1 MHSSTRSWAGS
12 RVIAW
17 ARSPVTQTDVL
28 QLIKAV
34 VAAVVAWVIAEMVLG
49 LEQAFLAPWVALLT
63 VHATVYRTFRRGAQ
77 TVLAVGVGI
86 LLSFLVVQAFGASAW
101 SLGLA
106 LLIGLVLARLKVL
119 HEEGVT
125 IATTALFVITTGY
138 DVSEQRAVDLLP
150 DRLLDT
156 AIGVGVAL
164 IVNLLVLPP
173 LNDRSA
179 QRQIDDVDRQLGSLL
194 VDIAAQL
201 RKPWE
206 EQDEDDWI
214 ERTRSIDISLNH
226 AWSLVR
232 FAQESGSWNPR
243 RRRHP
248 GTAIEGYPGILVRLE
263 EGVSQTRSIARHIRE
278 ASRDAQEWDPRF
290 RDRFIDLLEGVG
302 HRVADP
308 HADVADL
315 RRDLHGLAEEMSTE
329 NISGLRWPLYGALI
343 ANLQMIVD
351 VVDDV
356 ATARPV
362 RT

>member
-1 MHSSTRSWAGS
+1 MPSATKSRSWS
-12 RVIAW
+12 RVSAW
-17 ARSPVTQTDVL
+17 ARSPVTQTEIL
-28 QLIKAV
+28 QLVKAV
-34 VAAVVAWVIAEMVLG
+34 AAAVMAWVLAEMVFG

-63 VHATVYRTFRRGAQ
+63 VHATIHRTFRRGAQ
-77 TVLAVGVGI
+77 TVLAVGAGI
-86 LLSFLVVQAFGASAW
+86 LLSFVVVEAFGASAW

-106 LLIGLVLARLKVL
+106 LLVGLSLARLKVL
-119 HEEGVT
+119 REEGVT

-138 DVSEQRAVDLLP
+138 NVSEQRAVDLLP

-156 AIGVGVAL
+156 AIGVVVAL
-164 IVNLLVLPP
+164 IINFLVLPP

-179 QRQIDDVDRQLGSLL
+179 QQQIDDVVRRLGSLL
-194 VDIAAQL
+194 IDIAAQL
-201 RKPWE
+201 RKPWVQQE
-206 EQDEDDWI
+206 EDDWI
-214 ERTRSIDISLNH
+214 ERTRSIDASLGQ
-226 AWSLVR
+226 AWNLVR

-248 GTAIEGYPGILVRLE
+248 GTAIEGYPAVLVRLE

-278 ASRDAQEWDPRF
+278 EAREAQEWDPRF
-290 RDRFIDLLEGVG
+290 RDRFIELLDQVG
-302 HRVADP
+302 HQVADP
-308 HADVADL
+308 DGNVAALRHDLQQLADDL
-315 RRDLHGLAEEMSTE
+315 SAQ

-351 VVDDV
+351 IVDDV